1 MGKFKD
7 FIERNGKIIEVIFSS
22 ISLLIVGVIGTT
34 ISINNSMTSRASLDL
49 ARANAQPAFNVQSEF
64 NESNTT
70 ETLSISIESG
80 FAENLTVKEYTVFD
94 YFGTANDKKFS
105 KKCVVSDYFEGHK
118 YGNNKGSIA
127 KMTKEN
133 NFAIYLN
140 LLAEVLKIDSISGL
154 NRNILIEI
162 SYQDITG
169 ENITKYYENKGGLYY
184 NHVAKDE
191 AKEMLEIISNLP
203 EVDIDTLTLNSLI
216 VLPDTNK

>member
-64 NESNTT
+64 NEPNTK
-70 ETLSISIESG
+70 ETLTISIESG
-80 FAENLTVKEYTVFD
+80 FAENITVKEYTIFD
-94 YFGTANDKKFS
+94 YFRTANNKSFS
-105 KKCVVSDYFEGHK
+105 KKCIVPDYFEGYQ

-127 KMTKEN
+127 RMTKEN
-133 NFAIYLN
+133 NFSIYLN
-140 LLAEVLKIDSISGL
+140 LLIEIKKIDSNSGL
-154 NRNILIEI
+154 NRNIIVEI

-169 ENITKYYENKGGLYY
+169 ESITKYYENKGGLYY
-184 NHVAKDE
+184 NHVAKDD
-191 AKEMLEIISNLP
+191 AKEMLETINNLP
-203 EVDIDTLTLNSLI
+203 EVSIDKLTLNSLI
-216 VLPDTNK
+216 VLPDTVN